1 MRRVR
6 SLLVTVPVGVAYVLL
21 LLVLLAVPVLAY
33 TYYATYTVIESGG
46 TDYTMLPVW
55 VLSSNQWMADNGFM
69 EADALDT
76 RVGILDGT
84 DYPHMVADD
93 RTLTA
98 LAVPANTQTNL
109 SFSTGNSD
117 LSTMYIIV
125 GQDGYVSA
133 DDEAS
138 LEASTN
144 NFEVDWQGYFSADYV
159 GNIVNKLQSY
169 GIKVDTA
176 GTVFGYTASTTS
188 QFTQPFSP
196 NGAGDYDNITSQFP
210 ATGSKWSVIDDPAGG
225 EDDDTTY
232 MYDDSNTEVK
242 GVWSIS
248 SNQMEGTTF
257 SIPND
262 DASDSVTT
270 SGTIGG
276 ARFVARY
283 HPTGHIWVV
292 SDSKWWHYPVNT
304 WVDEGVCTVA
314 QGSADGVS
322 IVADEDN
329 TIHCLRS
336 SWSGG
341 VRYAYFPEGGSESA
355 TETVSGD
362 LIDPSREVSAA
373 VDSNGDI
380 HVVWVGEG
388 APVNTAFLNLA
399 YRVRDSG
406 TDTWSSITWLTDIVD
421 FQYAPSIAIDS
432 SDNIHVFWLAFGW
445 GANPTFL
452 NMQYRMRNAGAS
464 WESRESVTDI
474 NASQNYGQIAVDG
487 NGYPNVVWAGEGWG
501 TNTTVRNIRY
511 RLRTDTWQSPVAI
524 TDLPDAQSS
533 PSIAV
538 NGDGIIHAVW
548 YGKGW
553 GVNTTKNN
561 IVEKEYSSSSWQA
574 SVVVIDRAQDSWSP
588 KLIWATWP
596 QLAGVSTQ
604 IPDVGYL
611 FVFPGDDDATGLDL
625 EYYAS
630 GDLSFPMANT
640 GTGGPDYDAVID
652 QVRIYFRA
660 RGTDGGDTYYATP
673 YLRMNSVEIQGTTVN
688 PGVAYTTYNEILT
701 RPGGGS
707 WVAGDLVDL
716 QIGVGLRTTNTT
728 DFRVTQVYA
737 DITYTEASDE
747 DGVTFVL
754 AEGEH
759 RIRLTRTAGT
769 LELFTDEVSRGT
781 DATVPDPVDNANAL
795 VVGHSGPARYTDF
808 AKVTIDASQRL
819 WHEPIT
825 MILSDTVPD
834 RSGNSNDGNI
844 IWGSNPSGVT
854 VTLEGIVSAS
864 QPAPGDVEDEPP
876 ADTLPAVGG
885 SDWFQEPDVSGAL
898 LTNPVRPFVILM
910 SDTTSLTELQA
921 WRFLGLAAVL
931 FVTVGVAA
939 MIKNHLLI
947 AGIACCAAILGLVA
961 LTIWPTW
968 TLVFALMGVL
978 GGIVS
983 ERSPSL

>member
-1 MRRVR
+1 
-6 SLLVTVPVGVAYVLL
+6 
-21 LLVLLAVPVLAY
+21 
-33 TYYATYTVIESGG
+33 
-46 TDYTMLPVW
+46 
-55 VLSSNQWMADNGFM
+55 QWMADNGFM

-125 GQDGYVSA
+125 GQDGYVAA

-144 NFEVDWQGYFSADYV
+144 DFEVDWQGYFSADYV

-176 GTVFGYTASTTS
+176 GTVFGYTASTTAQS
-188 QFTQPFSP
+188 TQPFSP

-210 ATGSKWSVIDDPAGG
+210 VTGSKWSVIDDPSGG

-242 GVWSIS
+242 GVWNIGA
-248 SNQMEGTTF
+248 NLMEGTTF
-257 SIPND
+257 SIPDGDVN
-262 DASDSVTT
+262 ASATT
-270 SGTIGG
+270 SALSGG
-276 ARFVARY
+276 SRQVARL
-283 HPTGHIWVV
+283 HPTGEIWVAGDLNLY
-292 SDSKWWHYPVNT
+292 SYPINV
-304 WVDEGVCTVA
+304 WVDEGLCGAA
-314 QGSADGVS
+314 QGGGQGIAILV
-322 IVADEDN
+322 DEEN
-329 TIHCLRS
+329 TIHCLRAS
-336 SWSGG
+336 DSGG
-341 VRYAYFPEGGSESA
+341 HTEDAVRYAYWPEGGSESA
-355 TETVSGD
+355 QEIVTENKGD
-362 LIDPSREVSAA
+362 DYSAINVSAA

-380 HVVWVGEG
+380 HVVWVGQD
-388 APVNTAFLNLA
+388 APVNPTVYNVA
-399 YRVRDSG
+399 YRVRDAG
-406 TDTWSSITWLTDIVD
+406 TDTWSSITWITDIASGQNDV
-421 FQYAPSIAIDS
+421 SIAIDS
-432 SDNIHVFWLAFGW
+432 VDNVHVVWMGLGW
-445 GANPTFL
+445 DTNTGDYNIK
-452 NMQYRMRNAGAS
+452 YRMRLAGGA
-464 WESRESVTDI
+464 WQSRESITDI
-474 NASQNYGQIAVDG
+474 NALQNEPQVAVDG
-487 NGYPNVVWAGEGWG
+487 DDDVHVVWQGMGWG
-501 TNTTVRNIRY
+501 VETGDYNIRH
-511 RLRTDTWQSPVAI
+511 RERTDSWQSAEAI
-524 TDLPDAQSS
+524 TDVAFQQKSA
-533 PSIAV
+533 SIAV
-538 NGDGIIHAVW
+538 NNDGVIHVVW
-548 YGKGW
+548 VGLGW
-553 GVNTTKNN
+553 GVNTTKTN
-561 IVEKEYSSSSWQA
+561 VLEREYSSGSWQA
-574 SVVVIDRAQDSWSP
+574 VDVVIDRAQNSNQP

-604 IPDVGYL
+604 IPDTGYL
-611 FVFPGDDDATGLDL
+611 MLFSGDDDATGNDL
-625 EYYAS
+625 EYLAS
-630 GDLSFPMANT
+630 GDLVFPVAAT
-640 GTGGPDYDAVID
+640 GAGGPDYDSIID

-660 RGTDGGDTYYATP
+660 RGTNGGDTYYATP

-688 PGVAYTTYNEILT
+688 PGITYTSYNEVLT

-728 DFRVTQVYA
+728 DLRVTQVFA

-747 DGVTFVL
+747 DGVTYVL
-754 AEGEH
+754 AAGEH

-910 SDTTSLTELQA
+910 SDTTSMVVNAESSK
-921 WRFLGLAAVL
+921 GLFSIMVP
-931 FVTVGVAA
+931 
-939 MIKNHLLI
+939 NLLI
-947 AGIACCAAILGLVA
+947 K
-961 LTIWPTW
+961 TY
-968 TLVFALMGVL
+968 M
-978 GGIVS
+978 VS
-983 ERSPSL
+983 QN